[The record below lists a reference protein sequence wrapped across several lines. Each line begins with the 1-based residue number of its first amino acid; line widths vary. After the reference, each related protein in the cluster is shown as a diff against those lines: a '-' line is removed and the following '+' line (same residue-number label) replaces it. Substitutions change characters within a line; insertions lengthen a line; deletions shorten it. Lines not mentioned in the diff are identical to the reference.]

1 VEKLNR
7 DVLSVVMLAQMDDQ
21 YLRPLLL
28 LDTHK
33 QVMSLSVLLALE
45 VCYVLKYF
53 CINSDKSTM
62 GLYLICSYHCRQSN
76 VCSVLLL
83 KLHVRVLC
91 FYLQVT

>member
-7 DVLSVVMLAQMDDQ
+7 DVLSVVMLAQTDDQ

-28 LDTHK
+28 LDTDK

-62 GLYLICSYHCRQSN
+62 GLYSICCYHCRQSN

-83 KLHVRVLC
+83 KLRVC
-91 FYLQVT
+91 VCCAFMYK